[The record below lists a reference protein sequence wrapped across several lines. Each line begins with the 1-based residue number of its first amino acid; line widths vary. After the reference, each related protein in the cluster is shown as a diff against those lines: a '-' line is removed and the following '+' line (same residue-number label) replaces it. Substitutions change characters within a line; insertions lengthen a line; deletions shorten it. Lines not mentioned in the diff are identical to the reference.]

1 MSDAIIKPNALQ
13 DFYAAYDK
21 MMQDYDRYRCYPG
34 SNTEIQSAYLTVY
47 QTSLNNYR
55 ELCTVIVERLARENP
70 KVLED
75 MHVLYLS

>member
-1 MSDAIIKPNALQ
+1 MSDAIIIPNALQ

-55 ELCTVIVERLARENP
+55 DLCTVIVERLARENP

-75 MHVLYLS
+75 MHVLYLQ